1 MVNDN
6 HIFDLIKQ
14 DNHVAFSLLFERYY
28 KELLLYA
35 NLFLHDIDKCEDII
49 QSVFVKLWENRHSL
63 TVQTSV
69 ISYLYGAV
77 RNSCLNRLKH
87 DKIKNEYSIYV
98 SAFQDDFED
107 MNKNINFKECL
118 ERFNASI
125 CQLPE
130 KYREIFVSSRIHG
143 QKYDEIALRLGIS
156 KRTVEERM
164 KKAIAILRSLMIDF
178 LTILIVVLY
187 GQI

>member
-1 MVNDN
+1 
-6 HIFDLIKQ
+6 
-14 DNHVAFSLLFERYY
+14 
-28 KELLLYA
+28 
-35 NLFLHDIDKCEDII
+35 
-49 QSVFVKLWENRHSL
+49 
-63 TVQTSV
+63 
-69 ISYLYGAV
+69 
-77 RNSCLNRLKH
+77 
-87 DKIKNEYSIYV
+87 
-98 SAFQDDFED
+98 